1 MAGGVD
7 QIKLIV
13 GSVLSLVI
21 YADGTSLYG
30 YSALA
35 LKLHVVE
42 ELIFH
47 VALCDGIGEFEN
59 TVGKSAFSVIYVR
72 NYREIANFLLSFRRR
87 RHFFLRK

>member
-21 YADGTSLYG
+21 YADGTRLYG

-47 VALCDGIGEFEN
+47 VTLCDGIGEFEN